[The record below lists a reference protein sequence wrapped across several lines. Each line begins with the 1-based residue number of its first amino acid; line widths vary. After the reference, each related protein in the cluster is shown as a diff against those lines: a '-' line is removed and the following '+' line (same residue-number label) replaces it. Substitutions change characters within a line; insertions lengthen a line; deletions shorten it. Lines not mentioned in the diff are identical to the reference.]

1 MSEEKV
7 TKAIENADSSVS
19 IESVNN
25 DSMALKLIK
34 QALENSKNNG
44 SFFNELIRLAR
55 EKTEEVQEEEQNTHG
70 SK

>member
-25 DSMALKLIK
+25 DSVALKLIK

-44 SFFNELIRLAR
+44 SFFNELVRLAK
-55 EKTEEVQEEEQNTHG
+55 EKKEEQNTHG
-70 SK
+70 QR